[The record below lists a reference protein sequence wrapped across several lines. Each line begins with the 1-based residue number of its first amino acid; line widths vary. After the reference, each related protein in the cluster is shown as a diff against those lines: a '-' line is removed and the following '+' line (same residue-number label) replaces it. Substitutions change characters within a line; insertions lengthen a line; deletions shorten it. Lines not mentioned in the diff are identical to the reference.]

1 MTFQDTT
8 YNEHPAHKVIIIHP
22 GSLYVQIGRAS
33 DVNPHTELHAI
44 ARKRLI
50 GGQSHHDLLLPPTV
64 KRSTEVAQEM
74 DEVRLQISH
83 TLQSCLQS
91 DGRRRY
97 ATPPQQIAAFNRQAK
112 PAPVTTPC
120 STSDQ
125 FIKPEKNIVVGNEV
139 LYLDPAL
146 DFNVHFPIKRG
157 DLNVHNGV
165 GGSLTAVLADLQA
178 IWSFILE
185 YKFGISHKDFKSYRA
200 ILIIPDIYN
209 RLYLRELMTLLL
221 NNMGFGACFLIQDH
235 VAATFGAGLGCACV
249 VDVGHQKTSVSCVED
264 GISHPAT
271 RVRLGYGG
279 GDITHAF
286 HWLLQKCAFPY
297 KACDPN
303 QSPRDA
309 LLLQQLKHDCC
320 HINLDVCGSS
330 EKSFVVQHPNSTSVQ
345 YTIQMADECLIAPL
359 SLFQPELL
367 GVTGPKTLTT
377 QKRSTGDPQDPHDAD
392 YLRET
397 SRRGLKEA
405 MEANS
410 EGGLGVDGGAGAV
423 AGEEDIVVDNIL
435 EGVQGGGGSAPLD
448 SEFTVNSNQL
458 LGLDQAILQSI
469 DRCVT
474 DDLKRKMYASI
485 LVVGG
490 GLKFHGINTWL
501 HNKLSLQ
508 VPYMLRSEQMDIVT
522 NAKDMDPQITAWK
535 GASVLCCLES
545 VHELW
550 IKPSEWDKYSVKL
563 LREKA
568 CFMW

>member
-1 MTFQDTT
+1 MITFQDS
-8 YNEHPAHKVIIIHP
+8 YNESAAHKVIIIHP

-33 DVNPHTELHAI
+33 DSTPHTELHAI
-44 ARKRLI
+44 ARKRLV
-50 GGQSHHDLLLPPTV
+50 GGQTHHDPFLPPTV
-64 KRSTEVAQEM
+64 KRSAEVAQEM
-74 DEVRLQISH
+74 DDVRLQISH

-91 DGRRRY
+91 DGSRRY
-97 ATPPQQIAAFNRQAK
+97 ATPPQQIAAFNRRASAETIS
-112 PAPVTTPC
+112 PSANNW
-120 STSDQ
+120 
-125 FIKPEKNIVVGNEV
+125 IKPEKNVVVGNEV
-139 LYLDPAL
+139 LFLDPAL
-146 DFNVHFPIKRG
+146 DFNIHFPIKRG
-157 DLNVHNGV
+157 DLNVHSGV

-185 YKFGISHKDFKSYRA
+185 YKFGIPQKDLKSYRA

-264 GISHPAT
+264 GISHPTT

-279 GDITHAF
+279 GDITQAF

-297 KACDPN
+297 KTCDPN
-303 QSPRDA
+303 GNTNDA
-309 LLLQQLKHDCC
+309 LLLQQLKHDYC

-330 EKSFVVQHPNSTSVQ
+330 EKSFVVQHPNSPSIK
-345 YTIQMADECLIAPL
+345 YTIQMADECLIAAL

-377 QKRSTGDPQDPHDAD
+377 QKRPTGDPQDPHDAD

-405 MEANS
+405 TEANA
-410 EGGLGVDGGAGAV
+410 EGLADGGAA
-423 AGEEDIVVDNIL
+423 AGEEDIVVDTIL
-435 EGVQGGGGSAPLD
+435 EGVPGGAGSALVD
-448 SEFTVNSNQL
+448 REFTVNSNQL

-508 VPYMLRSEQMDIVT
+508 VPYMFRSEQMDIVT
-522 NAKDMDPQITAWK
+522 SPKDMDPQITAWK

-550 IKPSEWDKYSVKL
+550 IKPSEWEKYSVKL
-563 LREKA
+563 LRERA